1 MTYDQF
7 VGQVQNRAKLA
18 STGEAVAA
26 IRATL
31 ETLAERLAGGAAEK
45 LAAQLPQEVGEYL
58 RAATGAGMGDSFSLD
73 EFFGRAAN
81 RERVDKPDAV
91 YHARVVMEV
100 LSEAVSAGEIQKI
113 LAQLPGEYIPLFE
126 SGSVGT
132 LR

>member
-18 STGEAVAA
+18 SKGEAVAA

-45 LAAQLPQEVGEYL
+45 LAAQLPQEIGEYL
-58 RAATGAGMGDSFSLD
+58 RAPIGAGMGDSFSLD
-73 EFFGRAAN
+73 EFFQRAAN
-81 RERVDKPDAV
+81 RERVDKPDTV

-100 LSEAVSAGEIQKI
+100 LAEAVSAGEVQKV
-113 LAQLPGEYIPLFE
+113 LAQLPNDYIPLFE
-126 SGSVGT
+126 SGSVGA